1 MCLYPRQM
9 INKKYTATIKNGGC
23 VPLMPKIGTDKD
35 GYDIYDER
43 VANVQI
49 PCGRCSE
56 CLKAK
61 ARNWQIRLA
70 EEIPLT
76 QYNYFITL
84 TFSPVQLHRLF
95 NKTQLPECN
104 ALMGI
109 AIRRMLERWRKDH
122 KKSIKHWFI
131 TELGHENT
139 ERIHAHGILF
149 SNEPLEFKEIEKK
162 KDGILAEWK
171 YWKYGNV
178 FVGNWVNSQTVNYLM
193 KYVCKI
199 DSDHKNFIGYV
210 FTSPGIGKQWL
221 ETMRNIYKYV
231 NHGSL
236 DYYRMPD
243 GHKVKLPT
251 YYKNH
256 LYNEDD
262 REKIWRDSMDK
273 NEIIISG
280 NKYQANL
287 LPGKT
292 ESNIRNKAQEI
303 NTTLGYGNDTKEW
316 MKEDYCITPAMVRKG
331 QTEKDPEKAER
342 LHKHLEYL
350 ANIQKQKKIRRKKQ
364 KNLQIQNNF
373 TTFATENNVKYDTIN
388 DLS

>member
-1 MCLYPRQM
+1 MCLYPRTM
-9 INKKYTATIKNGGC
+9 INRKYTATDKNGGC
-23 VPLMPKIGTDKD
+23 VPSIPLIGKD
-35 GYDIYDER
+35 ENGYNLYDER
-43 VANVQI
+43 VKNVQI

-56 CLKAK
+56 CLKQK

-76 QYNYFITL
+76 PYNYFITL
-84 TFSPVQLHRLF
+84 TFSPGQLQKLF

-162 KDGILAEWK
+162 PNGILAEWK

-178 FVGNWVNSQTVNYLM
+178 FVGNWVNSQTINYLM

-199 DSDHKNFIGYV
+199 DHDHKNFIGYV
-210 FTSPGIGKQWL
+210 YTSPGIGKNWL
-221 ETMRNIYKYV
+221 EKMSSIYKYRPH
-231 NHGSL
+231 NSL

-243 GHKVKLPT
+243 GHKIKLPI

-256 LYNEDD
+256 LYNEDE
-262 REKIWRDSMDK
+262 RELIWRDIMDK
-273 NEIIISG
+273 EEIIIKG
-280 NKYQANL
+280 NKYPSGML
-287 LPGKT
+287 DLPT
-292 ESNIRNKAQEI
+292 EGNIRAKAQEI
-303 NTTLGYGNDTKEW
+303 NQQLGYGNDSKEW
-316 MKEDYCITPAMVRKG
+316 MKEDYSITPAMVRKG
-331 QTEKDPEKAER
+331 QTEKDPEKAEKLR
-342 LHKHLEYL
+342 KHLEYL
-350 ANIQKQKKIRRKKQ
+350 ANINKMKKISKKML
-364 KNLQIQNNF
+364 KNLQKQNNI
-373 TTFATENNVKYDTIN
+373 TTFATGNDVKYDTN
-388 DLS
+388 